1 MRREHLDQ
9 SGTKQ
14 PHPTVKGAH
23 VYMIEQI
30 TGKRK
35 ELRVHREAVMTF
47 PDGGW
52 ITVQAHPK
60 TGQLGIASYYNG
72 PDRVDVLNELIAEQT
87 EWLQKRPSRFEKV
100 A

>member
-1 MRREHLDQ
+1 MNTAHLNRNP
-9 SGTKQ
+9 SKQ

-23 VYMIEQI
+23 VYIIEQI

-35 ELRVHREAVMTF
+35 ELRTHREAVMTF

-60 TGQLGIASYYNG
+60 TGHLGIASYYNG

-87 EWLQKRPSRFEKV
+87 EWLQKRSSRFEKV